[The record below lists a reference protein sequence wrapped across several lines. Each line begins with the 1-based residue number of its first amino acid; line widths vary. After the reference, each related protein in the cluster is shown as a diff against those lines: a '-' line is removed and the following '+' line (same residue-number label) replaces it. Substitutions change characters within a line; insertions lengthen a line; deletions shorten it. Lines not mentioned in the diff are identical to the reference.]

1 MRLDICCRWNELE
14 YHSRCIWIEKS
25 WSLRQNVNEYGGQ
38 VSNSFTAPLRDR
50 PVQRIVRCSSGLV
63 LFGAGISFLVR
74 ARFGLA
80 PWDVFH
86 QGISEHLNIPI
97 GTIILLTSLVVM
109 LLWIPLDQPF
119 GLGTILNA
127 IEIGLSVN
135 LILPLIPE
143 IHSIAARIL
152 MMFAGIGVVA
162 IASGLYIGS
171 GLGPGPR
178 DGLMMGLNS
187 KGYKM
192 SRARTFIEVCVLVA
206 GIALGGQAGIGT
218 VLFAAGI
225 GPLVERTIPV
235 LTMDVRPS
243 T

>member
-1 MRLDICCRWNELE
+1 M
-14 YHSRCIWIEKS
+14 
-25 WSLRQNVNEYGGQ
+25 
-38 VSNSFTAPLRDR
+38 
-50 PVQRIVRCSSGLV
+50 RCSGGLV

-86 QGISEHLNIPI
+86 QGIGEHLNIPI
-97 GTIILLTSLVVM
+97 GTIIVLTSLVVM

-127 IEIGLSVN
+127 FEIGLSVN

-143 IHSIAARIL
+143 IHGLAARIL
-152 MMFAGIGVVA
+152 MMFAGIGIVA

-178 DGLMMGLNS
+178 DGLMMGLNA
-187 KGYKM
+187 KGYKI

-218 VLFAAGI
+218 VLFAVSI
-225 GPLVERTIPV
+225 GPLVARTMPI
-235 LTMDVRPS
+235 LKMSARPS

>member
-1 MRLDICCRWNELE
+1 MRCN
-14 YHSRCIWIEKS
+14 
-25 WSLRQNVNEYGGQ
+25 GGL
-38 VSNSFTAPLRDR
+38 A
-50 PVQRIVRCSSGLV
+50 
-63 LFGAGISFLVR
+63 LFGIGISLLVR

-97 GTIILLTSLVVM
+97 GTIIVLTSLAVM
-109 LLWIPLDQPF
+109 LLWIPLDQPV

-127 IEIGLSVN
+127 IEIGLTVN
-135 LILPLIPE
+135 IVLPLIPE
-143 IHSIAARIL
+143 IHGFAVRVL
-152 MMFAGIGVVA
+152 LMFAGIGIVA

-178 DGLMMGLNS
+178 DGLMMGLGA
-187 KGYKM
+187 KGYRI
-192 SRARTFIEVCVLVA
+192 SRARTFVEVSVLVV

-218 VLFAAGI
+218 VLFAVGI
-225 GPLVERTIPV
+225 GPLVARTIPI
-235 LTMDVRPS
+235 LKMNARHS

>member
-1 MRLDICCRWNELE
+1 M
-14 YHSRCIWIEKS
+14 
-25 WSLRQNVNEYGGQ
+25 
-38 VSNSFTAPLRDR
+38 SNSFTAPLGDR
-50 PVQRIVRCSSGLV
+50 PLQRIVRCNGGLA
-63 LFGAGISFLVR
+63 LFGIGISLLVR

-97 GTIILLTSLVVM
+97 GTIIVLTSLAVM
-109 LLWIPLDQPF
+109 LLWIPLDQPV

-127 IEIGLSVN
+127 IEIGLTVN
-135 LILPLIPE
+135 IVLPLIPE
-143 IHSIAARIL
+143 IHGFAVRVL
-152 MMFAGIGVVA
+152 LMFAGIGIVA

-178 DGLMMGLNS
+178 DGLMMGLGA
-187 KGYKM
+187 KGYRI
-192 SRARTFIEVCVLVA
+192 SRARTFVEVSVLIV

-218 VLFAAGI
+218 VLFAVGI
-225 GPLVERTIPV
+225 GPLVARTIPI
-235 LTMDVRPS
+235 LKMNARHS